1 MRSALA
7 YLALLAIGVGGVM
20 ALARLGGAVE
30 IRVGEVEI
38 AAPFAVALLL
48 LALLFLTLH
57 LILAGIGALRRWPAA
72 RRARREARQRGEG
85 EAALTRALQAAAT
98 YVSGEIGS

>member
-7 YLALLAIGVGGVM
+7 YLALLALGVGGVM
-20 ALARLGGAVE
+20 ALARLGGVVE

-48 LALLFLTLH
+48 LALLFLL
-57 LILAGIGALRRWPAA
+57 LL
-72 RRARREARQRGEG
+72 
-85 EAALTRALQAAAT
+85 
-98 YVSGEIGS
+98 